1 MSMRQII
8 DTPVSVRAR
17 ELRFHLVSRPQQWII
32 YRRGRAPGRCLTR
45 AGAVRK
51 RVPRQPYAPTPAQI
65 AAATAKIRA
74 GWSSYEFEDRWTGI
88 RKVVWNVPEVTAS
101 RPELRIYRGN

>member
-1 MSMRQII
+1 MRQII

-32 YRRGRAPGRCLTR
+32 YRRVRAPGRCLAR
-45 AGAVRK
+45 AGTAK
-51 RVPRQPYAPTPAQI
+51 RNAPRQAYAPTLAQI

-74 GWSSYEFEDRWTGI
+74 AWTAEEFEFRWTGV
-88 RKVVWNVPEVTAS
+88 RRVLWNLPEVKAS